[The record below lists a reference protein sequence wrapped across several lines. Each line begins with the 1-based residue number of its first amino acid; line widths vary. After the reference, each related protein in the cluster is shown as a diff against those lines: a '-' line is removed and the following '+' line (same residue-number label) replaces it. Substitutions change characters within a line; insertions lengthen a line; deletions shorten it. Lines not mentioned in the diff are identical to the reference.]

1 LYLDESI
8 ENGDEILGGDLLTED
23 DPQLVYTRGQGS
35 THLKKDREFTYRH
48 HSISAKENGME

>member
-35 THLKKDREFTYRH
+35 THLKID
-48 HSISAKENGME
+48 